1 MKLMIGIPAYNEEA
15 GIGSVVLKAKKYAD
29 RVLVVDDGSAYATG
43 EVAELAGATVVR
55 HRKNTGYGSALA
67 TCFSSA
73 RKSKP
78 DALVVIDG
86 DG

>member
-1 MKLMIGIPAYNEEA
+1 M
-15 GIGSVVLKAKKYAD
+15 
-29 RVLVVDDGSAYATG
+29 VVDDGSAYATG

-73 RKSKP
+73 RKDKP
-78 DALVVIDG
+78 DVMVIIDG

>member
-1 MKLMIGIPAYNEEA
+1 M
-15 GIGSVVLKAKKYAD
+15 
-29 RVLVVDDGSAYATG
+29 VVDDGSAYATG

-55 HRKNTGYGSALA
+55 HHKNSGYGSALA

-73 RKSKP
+73 RKDKP
-78 DALVVIDG
+78 DVMVIIDG